1 MSVQEYRLSDLDG
14 RNITETLSK
23 VTGRERVQSNWPLAP
38 YTTFK
43 VGGQAD
49 FFVETRSEKEIVA
62 VHQIANQLKLPITM
76 LGGGSNVLIGDGGIR
91 GLVVRARHGEIS
103 RQTAE
108 TVRASA
114 GVTLNGLVRW
124 MVRRGMSG
132 IEAWAGTPGTV
143 GGAVAGNAH
152 FSGRLLS
159 ERIQDVGLLTKD
171 GREERVSV
179 LDMDFAYDSSRVQAT
194 KEIILWTEFRTRE
207 ANKNELLEVAR
218 SSLQYRKSTQP
229 LAEPSAGCVFKNP
242 IITDNDKASGVPCSA
257 GALIDAAG
265 LKGCVEGAVRVSERH
280 ANFFVTRPSARAS
293 DVKVLM
299 ERCQQTVK
307 QRFNLELVPEI
318 ALLGDFDY

>member
-14 RNITETLSK
+14 RNVIETLSE

-38 YTTFK
+38 YTTLK
-43 VGGQAD
+43 VGGPAD
-49 FFVETRSEKEIVA
+49 FFVETRSEEEIVA
-62 VHQIANQLKLPITM
+62 VHQIASQLKLPVTM

-91 GLVVRARHGEIS
+91 GLVVRSRHCEIC

-124 MVRRGMSG
+124 MVRRGLSG

-152 FSGRLLS
+152 FGGRLLS
-159 ERIQDVGLLTKD
+159 ERIQDVGLVTKD

-179 LDMDFAYDSSRVQAT
+179 LDMDFAYDTSRVQAT

-207 ANKNELLEVAR
+207 ANKDELLEVAR
-218 SSLQYRKSTQP
+218 RSLQYRKSTQQ

-265 LKGCVEGAVRVSERH
+265 LKGYVEGAVRVSERH